1 MNVTTAA
8 SAAEIAHE
16 LVAVLPRWNR
26 IVARELR
33 GEAGNDL
40 TVVQI
45 RVLGELSEGA
55 LTLSMLAR
63 KREVSLQAAS
73 EHVQALVARGLVERI
88 PDPTDRRQA
97 LLTITEEGLRQLT
110 EVREHVADRFTPRI
124 ERLSDADAEA
134 LHRGLQALWNLLATD
149 EPVSEQP
156 EYR

>member
-1 MNVTTAA
+1 MNATTSV

-33 GEAGNDL
+33 SEAGNDL

-55 LTLSMLAR
+55 LTLSALAR

-73 EHVQALVARGLVERI
+73 EHVQALVGRGLVERI

-97 LLTITEEGLRQLT
+97 LLTLTEEGLRQLT
-110 EVREHVADRFTPRI
+110 EVREHVADRFMPRI
-124 ERLSDADAEA
+124 ERLSEEDADA
-134 LHRGLQALWNLLATD
+134 LHRGLQALRQLLASD
-149 EPVSEQP
+149 EPNTE
-156 EYR
+156 

>member
-1 MNVTTAA
+1 MNITTSV

-33 GEAGNDL
+33 SEAGNDL

-55 LTLSMLAR
+55 VTLSALAR

-73 EHVQALVARGLVERI
+73 EHVQALVGRGLVERVA
-88 PDPTDRRQA
+88 DPSDRRQF
-97 LLTITEEGLRQLT
+97 LLTLTDEGLRQLT
-110 EVREHVADRFTPRI
+110 QVREHVAERFTPRI
-124 ERLSDADAEA
+124 ERLSADEAEA
-134 LHRGLQALWNLLATD
+134 LYEGLQALRRLLVTD
-149 EPVSEQP
+149 EPTE
-156 EYR
+156 

>member
-1 MNVTTAA
+1 MNATTSV

-33 GEAGNDL
+33 SEAGNDL

-55 LTLSMLAR
+55 LTLSALAR

-73 EHVQALVARGLVERI
+73 EHVQALVGRGLVERI

-97 LLTITEEGLRQLT
+97 LLTLTEEGLRQLT
-110 EVREHVADRFTPRI
+110 EVREHVADRFMPRI
-124 ERLSDADAEA
+124 ERLSEEDADA
-134 LHRGLQALWNLLATD
+134 LHRGLQALRQLLSSD
-149 EPVSEQP
+149 EPNTE
-156 EYR
+156 

>member
-1 MNVTTAA
+1 MNVTTSV

-33 GEAGNDL
+33 SEAGNEL

-55 LTLSMLAR
+55 LTLSALAR
-63 KREVSLQAAS
+63 KREVSIQAAS
-73 EHVQALVARGLVERI
+73 EHVQALVGRGLVERI

-97 LLTITEEGLRQLT
+97 LLTLTDEGLRQLT
-110 EVREHVADRFTPRI
+110 EVREHVADRFMPRI
-124 ERLSDADAEA
+124 ERLSEEDADA
-134 LHRGLQALWNLLATD
+134 LHRGLQALRQLLASD
-149 EPVSEQP
+149 EPNTE
-156 EYR
+156 